1 MQSFH
6 QKSFALFF
14 ALICVSFWTFLV
26 SSKGHS
32 QLLSYEKKIMVAT
45 PINPDKIKIDGKT
58 DETVWQKLPRYDD
71 FVQQDP
77 LENQSPTE
85 KTIVQIGYSKYAL
98 FIAIRAYDSM
108 PETII
113 GRFTRRDHTS
123 ASDWLAVMID
133 SYNDHRTAFYFAVNP
148 SNVKIDKLITND
160 GDAEDLNWNPVWE
173 VATSRNRD
181 GWSAEFK
188 IPFSQLRFSSLR
200 DQTWGFQLCRTI
212 RRLNEIDYW
221 NPEPKD
227 AAGIVSNFGELRGLK
242 NLSAP
247 KNLELLPYAL
257 TSGTWSPREI
267 GNPFA
272 TGFSH
277 DWNAGLDLKYGLTSN
292 LTLNA
297 TFNPD
302 FGQVEADP
310 SELNLTAYETYFEEK
325 RPFFVEGKNLFQ
337 ANLGL
342 GGNSAYSENLFYSR
356 RIGRPPRYY
365 PSIASGSFLKVPE
378 QTHIL
383 GAAKITGKSSAGF
396 SLGILDAVTNAE
408 KATIQ
413 TGARHYSETV
423 EPLTNYAVIRG
434 QKDYRQ
440 GRTIIGSILTN
451 VYRNLPNKNFYFLDT
466 QATTGGI
473 DISHRWGKDTY
484 ALKLSLY
491 GSAIS
496 GHKEALQRVQLSSAH
511 YFQRPD
517 ADHLHYNPNRTSMY
531 GIASVFYIG
540 KIAQGH
546 WRGGIGYVTRTPGFE
561 ANDIGYM
568 RSADFLTA
576 FYWAGFIQYA
586 PGSLFRNYSITQNL
600 WETIN
605 YGGDRKVLG
614 GNISTH
620 FRFINY
626 WEGYLRIDRESKR
639 LDFTAL
645 RGGPALLKPART
657 SFWFGMN
664 SDDRKSF
671 SLTLDTGFRRDDQ
684 GFWSGQL
691 TPGISARP
699 SDRLNFSI
707 ALGYYPNT
715 DDLQYIQTTTASG
728 GQTEYILGRIHQ
740 KTFALTTRVNYSF
753 TPNLSLQAYSQP
765 YISAGWYSHFK
776 RITHP
781 RAGPYENRFEELDP
795 VAHLAS
801 DFNFKQFRANIVL
814 RWEYHPGSTLFV
826 VWSQGQT
833 DFENRGSLNLT
844 NDMSRLLSAKGDRT
858 FLIKL
863 NHWFSY

>member
-1 MQSFH
+1 MQSI
-6 QKSFALFF
+6 QKIMFILLIFPGLFF
-14 ALICVSFWTFLV
+14 GNPFSAPE
-26 SSKGHS
+26 GHARS
-32 QLLSYEKKIMVAT
+32 LSPKKKIMVAT
-45 PINPDKIKIDGKT
+45 TIDPSNLKIDGKI
-58 DETVWQKLPRYDD
+58 DEAVWQKLPRYDH
-71 FVQQDP
+71 FIQQEP
-77 LENQSPTE
+77 LENQPPTE
-85 KTIVQIGYSKYAL
+85 KTFVRVGYSKHAL
-98 FIAIRAYDSM
+98 YLAIQAFDTH
-108 PETII
+108 PETIV

-123 ASDWLAVMID
+123 ASDWLSVLID

-148 SNVKIDKLITND
+148 NNVRIDKLITND
-160 GDAEDLNWNPVWE
+160 GDSEDLNWNPIWD

-188 IPFSQLRFSSLR
+188 IPFSQLRFASLKN
-200 DQTWGFQLCRTI
+200 QTWGIQICRKI

-227 AAGIVSNFGELRGLK
+227 AAGVVSNFGELRGLK

-247 KNLELLPYAL
+247 KNLELLPYGSA
-257 TSGTWSPREI
+257 SGTWSPGKA

-277 DWNAGLDLKYGLTSN
+277 EYNTGLDLKYGLTSN
-292 LTLNA
+292 FTLNA

-365 PSIASGSFLKVPE
+365 PNIASESYLKMPD

-396 SLGILDAVTNAE
+396 SLGILNAVTNAE
-408 KATIQ
+408 KATVQ
-413 TGARHYSETV
+413 TGNRRYSETV

-440 GRTIIGSILTN
+440 GRTTVGVILTH
-451 VYRNLPNKNFYFLDT
+451 VYRNLPNKNFYFLNT
-466 QATTGGI
+466 QATTGGF
-473 DISHRWGKDTY
+473 DVSHRWGNDTY
-484 ALKLSLY
+484 ALQFSLY
-491 GSAIS
+491 GSSIS

-517 ADHLHYNPNRTSMY
+517 AKHVNYDPNRTSLA
-531 GIASVFYIG
+531 GLASVFYIG

-576 FYWAGFIQYA
+576 FYWAGYTQYT
-586 PGSLFRNYSITQNL
+586 PGKLLRNYSITQNL

-620 FRFINY
+620 FRFMNY
-626 WEGYLRIDRESKR
+626 WAGYLRIDRESKR

-657 SFWFGMN
+657 SFWFGLN
-664 SDDRKSF
+664 SDDRKPF
-671 SLTLDTGFRRDDQ
+671 SLTVDTGLRKDDR
-684 GFWSGQL
+684 GFWNGQL

-707 ALGYYPNT
+707 ALGYYPNY
-715 DDLQYIQTTTASG
+715 DDLQYVQTIAHPAG
-728 GQTEYILGRIHQ
+728 ENEYILGRIHQ

-753 TPNLSLQAYSQP
+753 TPNLSLQVYSQP

-776 RITHP
+776 RITLP
-781 RAGPYENRFEELDP
+781 RAQIYEDRFEELDH
-795 VAHLAS
+795 AANWAS
-801 DFNFKQFRANIVL
+801 DFNFKQFRANVVL
-814 RWEYHPGSTLFV
+814 RWEYHSGSTLFL

-833 DFENRGSLNLT
+833 DYRRQGSLNLA
-844 NDMSRLLSAKGDRT
+844 DDLSRILTARGDRT

>member
-1 MQSFH
+1 MESIQKLIFLLLVFGELFSGNLFCQQTEHTQS
-6 QKSFALFF
+6 
-14 ALICVSFWTFLV
+14 IPPT
-26 SSKGHS
+26 
-32 QLLSYEKKIMVAT
+32 KKIMFAT
-45 PINPDKIKIDGKT
+45 PIDPNNIKIDGKINCS
-58 DETVWQKLPRYDD
+58 VWQKLPRYDD
-71 FVQQDP
+71 FIQQDP
-77 LENQSPTE
+77 LENQPPTE
-85 KTIVQIGYSKYAL
+85 KTTVQIGYTKHAL
-98 FIAIRAYDSM
+98 YIAIRAFDHH
-108 PETII
+108 PEAII
-113 GRFTRRDHTS
+113 GRFTRRDHVS
-123 ASDWLAVMID
+123 ASDWLAVMLD

-160 GDAEDLNWNPVWE
+160 GESEDLNWNPVWE
-173 VATSRNRD
+173 VAASQD
-181 GWSAEFK
+181 SLGWSAEFK
-188 IPFSQLRFSSLR
+188 IPFSQLRFAPMKN
-200 DQTWGFQLCRTI
+200 QTWGIQVFRKI

-221 NPEPKD
+221 SPEPKD

-247 KNLELLPYAL
+247 KNLELLPYGL
-257 TSGTWSPREI
+257 VSGTWSPAET

-277 DWNAGLDLKYGLTSN
+277 EWNGGLDIKYGLTSN
-292 LTLNA
+292 FTLNA
-297 TFNPD
+297 TVNPD

-356 RIGRPPRYY
+356 RIGRPPHYRPIIGPNSYIKI
-365 PSIASGSFLKVPE
+365 PD

-383 GAAKITGKSSAGF
+383 SAAKITGKSSAGF

-413 TGARHYSETV
+413 TGKRRYSETV

-440 GRTIIGSILTN
+440 GRTAVGVILTH
-451 VYRNLPNKNFYFLDT
+451 VYRNLPNKNFYFLNT
-466 QATTGGI
+466 QATTGGF
-473 DISHRWGKDTY
+473 DVSHRWGKDTY
-484 ALKLSLY
+484 ALQFSLY

-496 GHKEALQRVQLSSAH
+496 GHTEALQRVQLSSAH

-517 ADHLHYNPNRTSMY
+517 ARHVHYDPNRTSLT
-531 GIASVFYIG
+531 GLASVFYIG
-540 KIAQGH
+540 KIARGH

-576 FYWAGFIQYA
+576 FYWAGYMQYA
-586 PGSLFRNYSITQNL
+586 PGKLFRNYSITQNL
-600 WETIN
+600 WTTVN

-620 FRFINY
+620 FRFMNY
-626 WEGYLRIDRESKR
+626 WAGYLRIDRESKR

-645 RGGPALLKPART
+645 RGGPALLKPPRT
-657 SFWFGMN
+657 SFWFGIN
-664 SDDRKSF
+664 SDERKPF
-671 SLTLDTGFRRDDQ
+671 SITLDIGLRRDDR
-684 GFWSGQL
+684 GFWNGQL
-691 TPGISARP
+691 TPGLSARP

-707 ALGYYPNT
+707 ALGYYPNY
-715 DDLQYIQTTTASG
+715 DDLQYVQTITHSAAKN
-728 GQTEYILGRIHQ
+728 EYILGRIQQ
-740 KTFALTTRVNYSF
+740 KTFALTTRINYSF
-753 TPNLSLQAYSQP
+753 TPNLSLQVYSQP

-781 RAGPYENRFEELDP
+781 RAKIYKNRFEELDH
-795 VAHLAS
+795 AENLAS

-814 RWEYHPGSTLFV
+814 RWEYYPGSTLFL

-833 DFENRGSLNLT
+833 DYQGQGSLNLAD
-844 NDMSRLLSAKGDRT
+844 NLRRLMAAKGDRT